1 MTVTIDKY
9 DRISRAYAEARTL
22 AAEIQPIKDAM
33 RNAAWMD
40 QQGKDEL
47 AAALKGMADRKKQQV
62 IDVINDQTP
71 VKP

>member
-9 DRISRAYAEARTL
+9 ERISRAYAEARTL
-22 AAEIQPIKDAM
+22 AVDINAIKEVIK
-33 RNAAWMD
+33 NSAWID

-47 AAALKGMADRKKQQV
+47 HAAIDGIRNRKKQAV

-71 VKP
+71 VTP

>member
-22 AAEIQPIKDAM
+22 AVDIQAIKEIIK
-33 RNAAWMD
+33 NSAWID

-47 AAALKGMADRKKQQV
+47 AAALKGIADRKKQLV
-62 IDVINDQTP
+62 MDVINDQTP
-71 VKP
+71 VTP

>member
-22 AAEIQPIKDAM
+22 AVDVQAIKEIV
-33 RNAAWMD
+33 RNSAWID
-40 QQGKDEL
+40 QQGQAEL
-47 AAALKGMADRKKQQV
+47 TAALQGIADRKKQAV

-71 VKP
+71 VTP